1 METNCLREKINLNM
15 RKILYKLT
23 TRSRREKAV
32 KAIENIINFNPKG
45 GFAILLSIDTDDETM
60 KDFRYDSKD
69 VIVMQGLS
77 KNKIDAI
84 NRDMDKIDA
93 IYDWDI
99 LVNFSDDMEITSSE
113 FPNVLRSVYSTNLDF
128 FLHLPDGYQ
137 NDRIPTMSI
146 MGKTYY
152 QRFNFIYHPSYQSV
166 WCDNEAME
174 VAKMLDKWIYLPT
187 HLFTHN
193 HPVHLN
199 EKFDE
204 QYEKTESPL
213 VHSEDF
219 RNFEAR
225 KKLNFPN

>member
-1 METNCLREKINLNM
+1 ML
-15 RKILYKLT
+15 KILYKLA

-32 KAIENIINFNPKG
+32 KAIENIIKFNPKG
-45 GFAILLSIDTDDETM
+45 AFAILLSIDTDDESM
-60 KDFRYDSKD
+60 KDFQHDSEA
-69 VIVMQGLS
+69 VIIKRGLS

-84 NRDMDKIDA
+84 NRDMNI
-93 IYDWDI
+93 IENEYDWDI

-113 FPNVLRSVYSTNLDF
+113 FPNLLRSVFDTNLDF
-128 FLHLPDGYQ
+128 FLHLPDGHQ

-146 MGKTYY
+146 MGKDYY

-174 VAKMLDKWIYLPT
+174 VAKMLDKWIYLPI

-193 HPVHLN
+193 HPAHFGIA
-199 EKFDE
+199 FDE

-213 VHSEDF
+213 VHFADQQ
-219 RNFEAR
+219 NFETR
-225 KKLNFPN
+225 KKMNFPNTIEL

>member
-1 METNCLREKINLNM
+1 M
-15 RKILYKLT
+15 RKILYKLA

-32 KAIENIINFNPKG
+32 RAIENIINFNPKG
-45 GFAILLSIDTDDETM
+45 GFAILLSIDTDDESM
-60 KDFRYDSKD
+60 KDFQYDSKD

-93 IYDWDI
+93 IFDWDI
-99 LVNFSDDMEITSSE
+99 LVNFSDDMEITSME
-113 FPNVLRSVYSTNLDF
+113 FPNVLRSVFDTNLDF
-128 FLHLPDGYQ
+128 FLHLPDGHQ

-174 VAKMLDKWIYLPT
+174 VAKMLDKWTYLPQ

-193 HPVHLN
+193 HPVHLGISL
-199 EKFDE
+199 DE
-204 QYEKTESPL
+204 QYQKTESPL
-213 VHSEDF
+213 VHFQDF
-219 RNFEAR
+219 QNFR
-225 KKLNFPN
+225 KLYK